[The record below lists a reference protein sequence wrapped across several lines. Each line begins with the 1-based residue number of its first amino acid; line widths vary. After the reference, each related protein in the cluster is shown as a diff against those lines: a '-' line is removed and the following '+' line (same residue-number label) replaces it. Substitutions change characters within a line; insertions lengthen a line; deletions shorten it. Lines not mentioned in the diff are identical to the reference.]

1 MKVLLFTHEQDID
14 GMGNAILGKLAFEE
28 FDFITCKTFEINKKV
43 QETIDNGSIY
53 NYDKVFVTDLCI
65 KEPLLGYID
74 KDKNIKEKI
83 LILDHHKSEIV
94 EGNDKYSF
102 VNIVLENERGKVSGT
117 SLFYEY
123 LLSNGYLKSNKS
135 LDELVEWTRQYDT
148 WEWKQYNNE
157 NGRKLHVLFEVMGY
171 QKYIDMVLKMLKKEN
186 GLVFDNDQLAIINKF
201 NEDFKRDVKEILG
214 GMKVYE
220 LKLDG
225 KIYRVGYVKSIYKYR
240 NDINEVIMKDNVN
253 DIDLVGMI
261 MTDMDVVS
269 YRNVKPVDAS
279 LIAVYF
285 GGKGHKGAAT
295 NPQSNEKFK
304 EILNMFE
311 E

>member
-14 GMGNAILGKLAFEE
+14 GMGNAILGKLAFEN
-28 FDFITCKTFEINKKV
+28 FDFITCKTFEINQRV

-53 NYDKVFVTDLCI
+53 SYDKIFVTDLCI
-65 KEPLLGYID
+65 KEPLLGWID
-74 KDKNIKEKI
+74 KDERIKDKI
-83 LILDHHKSEIV
+83 LILDHHKSEIL

-102 VNIVLENERGKVSGT
+102 VNIFLENEKGKVSGT
-117 SLFYEY
+117 SLFYNY
-123 LLSNGYLKSNKS
+123 LLMNNYLESTVA

-148 WEWKQYNNE
+148 WEWKKYNNE
-157 NGRKLHVLFEVMGY
+157 NGRKLHVLFEVLGY
-171 QKYIDMVLKMLKKEN
+171 QKYIDMVLKMLLRKD
-186 GLVFDNDQLAIINKF
+186 GLVFDDEQLEIINKF
-201 NEDFKRDVKEILG
+201 NEDFKRDVKEILA

-220 LKLDG
+220 LEIDG
-225 KIYRVGYVKSIYKYR
+225 KVYRVGYVNSIYKYR

-253 DIDLVGMI
+253 DIDTVGMI

-295 NPQSNEKFK
+295 NPKNNEKFQ
-304 EILNMFE
+304 EVLAMFE
-311 E
+311 

>member
-14 GMGNAILGKLAFEE
+14 GMGNAILGKLAFEN
-28 FDFITCKTFEINKKV
+28 FDFITCKTFEINQRV

-53 NYDKVFVTDLCI
+53 SYDKIFVTDLCI
-65 KEPLLGYID
+65 KEPLLGWID
-74 KDKNIKEKI
+74 KDERIKDKI
-83 LILDHHKSEIV
+83 LILDHHKSEIL

-102 VNIVLENERGKVSGT
+102 VNIVLENEKGKVSGT
-117 SLFYEY
+117 SLFYNY
-123 LLSNGYLKSNKS
+123 LLMNNYLESTVA

-148 WEWKQYNNE
+148 WEWKKYNNE
-157 NGRKLHVLFEVMGY
+157 NGRKLHVLFEVLGY
-171 QKYIDMVLKMLKKEN
+171 QKYIDMVLKMLLRKD
-186 GLVFDNDQLAIINKF
+186 GLVFDDEQLEIINKF
-201 NEDFKRDVKEILG
+201 NEDFKRDVKEILA

-220 LKLDG
+220 LEIDG
-225 KIYRVGYVKSIYKYR
+225 KVYRVGYVNSIYKYR

-253 DIDLVGMI
+253 DIDTVGMI

-295 NPQSNEKFK
+295 NPKNNEKFQ
-304 EILNMFE
+304 EVLAMFE
-311 E
+311 

>member
-14 GMGNAILGKLAFEE
+14 GMGNAILGKLAFEN
-28 FDFITCKTFEINKKV
+28 FDFITCKTFEINQRV

-53 NYDKVFVTDLCI
+53 SYDKIFVTDLCI
-65 KEPLLGYID
+65 KEPLLGWID
-74 KDKNIKEKI
+74 KDERIKEKI
-83 LILDHHKSEIV
+83 LILDHHKSEML

-102 VNIVLENERGKVSGT
+102 VNIVLENEKGKVSGT
-117 SLFYEY
+117 SLFYDY
-123 LLSNGYLKSNKS
+123 LLMNNYLESNVA

-148 WEWKQYNNE
+148 WEWKKYNNE
-157 NGRKLHVLFEVMGY
+157 NGRKLHVLFEVLGY
-171 QKYIDMVLKMLKKEN
+171 QKYIDMVLKMLLRKD
-186 GLVFDNDQLAIINKF
+186 GLVFDDEQLEIINKF
-201 NEDFKRDVKEILG
+201 NEDFKRDVKEILA

-220 LKLDG
+220 LEIDD
-225 KIYRVGYVKSIYKYR
+225 KIYRVGYVNCIYKYR

-253 DIDLVGMI
+253 DIDTVGMI

-295 NPQSNEKFK
+295 NPKNNEKFQ
-304 EILNMFE
+304 EVLAMFE
-311 E
+311 